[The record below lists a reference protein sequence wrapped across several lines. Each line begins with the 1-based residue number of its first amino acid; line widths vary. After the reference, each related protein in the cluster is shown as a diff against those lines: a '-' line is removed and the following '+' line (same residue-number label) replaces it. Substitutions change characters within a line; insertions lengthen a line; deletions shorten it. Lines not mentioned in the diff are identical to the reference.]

1 MRVYMKNIIYLCAQ
15 QQYPS
20 IPMLMKNYL
29 FPHIFQP
36 IGWIMF
42 VLSLITGIVIYFEM
56 PVFGAGIT
64 ETIAI
69 DSAIT
74 GIALGA
80 LFIVCSKE
88 RVEDEMTK
96 SIRLAS
102 LLNSIYAYVILLV
115 CCTILINGAEF
126 LLFAVFNLALFPII
140 FVCNFRLEMHRYH
153 KMCEDEE
160 QD

>member
-1 MRVYMKNIIYLCAQ
+1 
-15 QQYPS
+15 
-20 IPMLMKNYL
+20 MLMKNYL

-42 VLSLITGIVIYFEM
+42 VLSLIAGIVVYFGM
-56 PVFGAGIT
+56 PVFGAGVT

-69 DSAIT
+69 DSAII

-126 LLFAVFNLALFPII
+126 LLFAVFNLVLFPII
-140 FVCNFRLEMHRYH
+140 FVCNFRLEMHRYNN
-153 KMCEDEE
+153 MSEDEE

>member
-1 MRVYMKNIIYLCAQ
+1 
-15 QQYPS
+15 
-20 IPMLMKNYL
+20 MKNYL

-42 VLSLITGIVIYFEM
+42 ILSLITGAYIYLGM

-64 ETIAI
+64 ETIVI
-69 DSAIT
+69 DSAII

-102 LLNSIYAYVILLV
+102 LLNSIYAYVILLI
-115 CCTILINGAEF
+115 CCTILINGVNF
-126 LLFAVFNLALFPII
+126 LMFAVFNLVLFPII
-140 FVCNFRLEMHRYH
+140 FVCNFRLEMHRYN
-153 KMCEDEE
+153 KMCDEE

>member
-1 MRVYMKNIIYLCAQ
+1 
-15 QQYPS
+15 
-20 IPMLMKNYL
+20 MKNYL

-42 VLSLITGIVIYFEM
+42 VLSLIAGIVVYFGM
-56 PVFGAGIT
+56 PVFGAGVT

-69 DSAIT
+69 DSAII

-126 LLFAVFNLALFPII
+126 LLFAVFNLVLFPII
-140 FVCNFRLEMHRYH
+140 FVCNFRLEMHRYNN
-153 KMCEDEE
+153 MSEDEE

>member
-1 MRVYMKNIIYLCAQ
+1 
-15 QQYPS
+15 
-20 IPMLMKNYL
+20 MKNYL

-42 VLSLITGIVIYFEM
+42 ILSLIIGAYIYFDM
-56 PVFGAGIT
+56 PVFGTGVT
-64 ETIAI
+64 ETIVI
-69 DSAIT
+69 DSAII

-88 RVEDEMTK
+88 RVEDEMTR

-102 LLNSIYAYVILLV
+102 LLNSIYAYVILLI
-115 CCTILINGAEF
+115 CCTILINGVNF
-126 LLFAVFNLALFPII
+126 LMFAVFNLVLFPII
-140 FVCNFRLEMHRYH
+140 FVCNFRLEMHRYN
-153 KMCEDEE
+153 KICEDEE

>member
-1 MRVYMKNIIYLCAQ
+1 MKNF
-15 QQYPS
+15 
-20 IPMLMKNYL
+20 L
-29 FPHIFQP
+29 FPHIFQL

-42 VLSLITGIVIYFEM
+42 VLSLITGLIIYYKL
-56 PVFGAGIT
+56 PVFGTGIS

-69 DSAIT
+69 DSSII

-88 RVEDEMTK
+88 RIEDEMTK

-115 CCTILINGAEF
+115 CCTILINGANF
-126 LLFAVFNLALFPII
+126 LLFTVFNLVLFPII
-140 FVCNFRLEMHRYH
+140 FVCNFRLEMHRYN
-153 KMCEDEE
+153 KMYDEE

>member
-1 MRVYMKNIIYLCAQ
+1 
-15 QQYPS
+15 
-20 IPMLMKNYL
+20 MKNYL
-29 FPHIFQP
+29 FPHIFQL

-42 VLSLITGIVIYFEM
+42 VLSLIIGAYIYFGM
-56 PVFGAGIT
+56 PILGAGFI

-69 DSAIT
+69 DSAII
-74 GIALGA
+74 GITLGA

-115 CCTILINGAEF
+115 FCTIFINGVNF
-126 LLFAVFNLALFPII
+126 LMFAVFNLVLFPII
-140 FVCNFRLEMHRYH
+140 FVCNFRLEMHRYN
-153 KMCEDEE
+153 KMCDEE

>member
-1 MRVYMKNIIYLCAQ
+1 MKNF
-15 QQYPS
+15 
-20 IPMLMKNYL
+20 L
-29 FPHIFQP
+29 FPHIFQL

-42 VLSLITGIVIYFEM
+42 VLSLITGIIIYYEM
-56 PVFGAGIT
+56 PVFGVGIT

-69 DSAIT
+69 DSAII
-74 GIALGA
+74 GIALSA

-115 CCTILINGAEF
+115 CCTILINGANF
-126 LLFAVFNLALFPII
+126 LLFTVFNLVFFPII
-140 FVCNFRLEMHRYH
+140 FVCNFRLEMHRYNR
-153 KMCEDEE
+153 MSEDEE

>member
-1 MRVYMKNIIYLCAQ
+1 
-15 QQYPS
+15 
-20 IPMLMKNYL
+20 MKNYL

-36 IGWIMF
+36 VGWIMF
-42 VLSLITGIVIYFEM
+42 VLSLIIGAYIYFGM

-64 ETIAI
+64 ETIVI
-69 DSAIT
+69 DSAII

-96 SIRLAS
+96 SIRLTS

-115 CCTILINGAEF
+115 FCTILINGVKF
-126 LLFAVFNLALFPII
+126 LMFAVFNLVLFPII
-140 FVCNFRLEMHRYH
+140 FVCNFRLEMHRYI

>member
-1 MRVYMKNIIYLCAQ
+1 MEKIIYLCTQ
-15 QQYPS
+15 HQYPS

-42 VLSLITGIVIYFEM
+42 VPSLIMGALIYFS
-56 PVFGAGIT
+56 VLSFAGIT
-64 ETIAI
+64 ETIVNDFAI
-69 DSAIT
+69 I

-88 RVEDEMTK
+88 QVEDEMTK

-102 LLNSIYAYVILLV
+102 LLNSIYVYVALLV
-115 CCTILINGAEF
+115 CCTVLVNGVDFVEFTILNLV
-126 LLFAVFNLALFPII
+126 LLPIL
-140 FVCNFRLEMHRYH
+140 FVCNFRLEMHRYNR
-153 KMCEDEE
+153 MCEDEE

>member
-1 MRVYMKNIIYLCAQ
+1 
-15 QQYPS
+15 
-20 IPMLMKNYL
+20 MLMKNFL
-29 FPHIFQP
+29 FPHIFQL

-42 VLSLITGIVIYFEM
+42 VMSLITGIIIYCEM
-56 PVFGAGIT
+56 PVFGAGIS

-69 DSAIT
+69 DSAII

-115 CCTILINGAEF
+115 CCTILINGANF
-126 LLFAVFNLALFPII
+126 VLFTVFNLVLFPII
-140 FVCNFRLEMHRYH
+140 FVCNFRLEMHRYN
-153 KMCEDEE
+153 KMYEDEE

>member
-1 MRVYMKNIIYLCAQ
+1 MKNF
-15 QQYPS
+15 
-20 IPMLMKNYL
+20 L
-29 FPHIFQP
+29 FPHLFQP

-42 VLSLITGIVIYFEM
+42 VLSLTMGVYVYFGM
-56 PVFGAGIT
+56 PVFGAGIV
-64 ETIAI
+64 ETIVI
-69 DSAIT
+69 DSAIIGT
-74 GIALGA
+74 ALGA

-115 CCTILINGAEF
+115 CCTILINGVNF
-126 LLFAVFNLALFPII
+126 LMFAIFNLALFPII
-140 FVCNFRLEMHRYH
+140 FVCNFRLEMHRYN